1 MPTSKISWRRYIL
14 WRSRQRRRG
23 PRPIPEDSGEQPRS
37 GGIIQPTA
45 QAVGTREQH
54 ALAPSGAEEA
64 LKEKCLTIALL
75 FPGQGSQ
82 AVGMG
87 KDLAEKYPL
96 ARQTFEEADEAVG
109 MKISQLC
116 FEGPEDQLRLTEITQ
131 PAILTVSV
139 AAWRVLN
146 EKGVKPDFVA
156 GHSLGEYSAHVCA
169 GTISFADAVRTVRN
183 RGKYMQEAVPVG
195 TGSMAA
201 ILGMNMD
208 AVAGVCGDA
217 AQGEVCELAN
227 INSPE
232 QIVIS
237 GHTAAVERGAKL
249 ADERGAKRAKV
260 LSVSAP
266 FHCSLMQPAQDRL
279 AVDLQALKFSQAN
292 VPVISNVYAR
302 PVEDAESGR
311 EALVR
316 QVTGSVK
323 WSESMQW
330 FVAKD
335 VSTFIEVGPG
345 KVLCGLMRQIDRS
358 RKCMNVEDEAS
369 LQKTMESLAGAEPA
383 V

>member
-1 MPTSKISWRRYIL
+1 MVTF
-14 WRSRQRRRG
+14 
-23 PRPIPEDSGEQPRS
+23 
-37 GGIIQPTA
+37 
-45 QAVGTREQH
+45 
-54 ALAPSGAEEA
+54 
-64 LKEKCLTIALL
+64 L

-96 ARQTFEEADEAVG
+96 ARQTFEEADEALG
-109 MKISQLC
+109 MKLSQLC

-156 GHSLGEYSAHVCA
+156 GHSLGEYSAQVCA

-208 AVAGVCGDA
+208 AVAAVCGDA

-237 GHTAAVERGAKL
+237 GHVAAVERGAKL

-279 AVDLQALKFSQAN
+279 AADLQALNFAQPH

-302 PVEDAESGR
+302 PIEDGESAR

-330 FVAKD
+330 LVAKD

-358 RKCMNVEDEAS
+358 KKCLNVEDDAS
-369 LQKTMESLAGAEPA
+369 LQKTMQALAQ
-383 V
+383 